1 MARSFFGG
9 VHPKDMK
16 HLSCDAPI
24 IPFPA
29 PKTVTIPMSQHIG
42 APCAPLVKVG
52 DHVLLGQKIGDNQGL
67 CVPVHASV
75 SGTVKAIDDLPHT
88 NGMNMT
94 AIVIENDFEDTLDPS
109 ILPREDADALS
120 AEELMGIIREAG
132 IAGMGGATFPANVK
146 LSSGLGKVDTVI
158 VNAAECEPYITA
170 DDRLMREM
178 PEKIVK
184 GLRLVMKIF
193 GLSKAYIGME
203 DNKPDAAA
211 AMKKVIGDDI
221 ELRVLHTRYPQGAE
235 KQMIQA
241 ITGRQV
247 PPGGLPAAVGCAVF
261 NCATCAA
268 ICDAVYDG
276 LPLVRRVVTVTGRA
290 IENPKNYLVPIG
302 TSFRDLI
309 DSCGLREDPYKV
321 LTGGPMMGF
330 TQYDLSVPVIKGTN
344 AVTVFCEKDRV
355 AEKNPHCIR
364 CGRCVDACPMHLM
377 PLNLFRAEQ
386 QNDTE
391 SLDKLHMM
399 DCIECGCCA
408 YGCPAGI
415 PLVQSFRSAKQKL
428 RNEQQKQKEA
438 AK

>member
-16 HLSCDAPI
+16 YLSCDAPI
-24 IPFPA
+24 TVFPT

-42 APCAPLVKVG
+42 APCKPLVKVG

-75 SGTVKAIDDLPHT
+75 SGTVKAIEDLPHT
-88 NGMNMT
+88 NGINML
-94 AIVIENDFEDTLDPS
+94 AIVIENDFEDALDPS
-109 ILPREDADALS
+109 VSPRENVDSLS
-120 AEELMGIIREAG
+120 AEQLMDIIREAG
-132 IAGMGGATFPANVK
+132 IAGMGGATFPAHAK
-146 LSSGLGKVDTVI
+146 LSSGLQKVDTVI

-178 PEKIVK
+178 PEKIIK
-184 GLRLVMKIF
+184 GLRVVMKIF
-193 GLSKAYIGME
+193 GLSNAYIGME
-203 DNKPDAAA
+203 DNKPEAAA
-211 AMKKVIGDDI
+211 SLKKAIGDDI
-221 ELRVLHTRYPQGAE
+221 TLCVLHTRYPQGAE
-235 KQMIQA
+235 KQMIQS

-290 IENPKNYLVPIG
+290 IETPKNYLVPIG
-302 TSFRDLI
+302 TSFRELI
-309 DSCGLREDPYKV
+309 DSCGLKEAAYKV
-321 LTGGPMMGF
+321 LSGGPMMGF

-344 AVTVFCEKDRV
+344 AVTVFSQKDRV

-364 CGRCVDACPMHLM
+364 CGRCVDTCPMNLM
-377 PLNLFRAEQ
+377 PLNLYKAER

-391 SLDKLHMM
+391 ALDKLHIM

-438 AK
+438 VK